1 MGEPAINFNNLPQV
15 EEGDEDPYDDTWY
28 EEEIWN
34 PEPTCEEDPVILR
47 EAKKKAPKPKPVK
60 PSLFTNGVFRMPTED
75 GLTYEKFSFDGRR
88 HLYRPYDTA
97 ATRVLLFCARQ
108 VEKSTML
115 GNKALCYMS
124 LIQAYRVLYVSPSA
138 TQTKTFSNDRIKE
151 PIETSPTLKRFTTK
165 MLSQNILE
173 KQFINRSKITMRYAF
188 LNADRARGIPAWML
202 QLDELQDIL
211 RDNIPVIEQCTAHAP
226 SNMKRFVYA
235 GTPKSLDNI
244 IEEYR
249 GNQSTQGEW
258 VVPCDGC
265 NNWNILGERNIG
277 KKGTICAKCGKYINP
292 MNERAQWAW
301 QVAWD
306 PIKTPFE
313 SYRIPQLM
321 VPWKDWNEILLD
333 YERYPRDKFFNEVLG
348 ISYESGLRPLTQA
361 QIRAC
366 CKDYR
371 MDERTLDKIRPKS
384 LAQPFFAGIDWGT
397 GDAAYTVLTIA
408 TYIDMKFRV
417 IYMKRFVGEESDPE
431 VQAVEIIRLLRKFNV
446 QLIGCDWGFGFG
458 MNSRLIREFGAQR
471 VHKFQYMARINTR
484 LGYDAK
490 MGRWKVHRSEVMA
503 AIFDAIKKQKC
514 EFPRWEDFHKP
525 HANDML
531 NIYSEY
537 NEKLRM
543 IVYDHRQG
551 NPDDSFHSFLYC
563 WLVSMLMIQRP
574 DILSPSREDEEGNPI
589 SSYQGPVDQG

>member
-1 MGEPAINFNNLPQV
+1 VGEPAINFNNLPQV

-202 QLDELQDIL
+202 QLDELKDIL

>member
-1 MGEPAINFNNLPQV
+1 MGEPAIDFSSLPQV
-15 EEGDEDPYDDTWY
+15 EEGYEDPYDDTWH

-34 PEPTCEEDPVILR
+34 PEPAIEEDPIILR
-47 EAKKKAPKPKPVK
+47 EAKKKAPKVKQVK
-60 PSLFTNGVFRMPTED
+60 PSTFTHGVFKMPTED

-88 HLYRPYDTA
+88 HLYRPYNTA

-124 LIQAYRVLYVSPSA
+124 LVQAYRVLYVSPSA

-151 PIETSPTLKRFTTK
+151 PIETSQILKRFTTK

-202 QLDELQDIL
+202 QLDEIQDIL

-226 SNMKRFVYA
+226 SGMKRFVYA

-258 VVPCDGC
+258 VVPCEGC
-265 NNWNILGERNIG
+265 KNWNILGEKNIG
-277 KKGTICAKCGKYINP
+277 KKGPICAKCGKLINP
-292 MNERAQWAW
+292 MHERAQWAW

-306 PIKTPFE
+306 PIKAPFE

-348 ISYESGLRPLTQA
+348 VSYESGLRPLTQA

-366 CKDYR
+366 CKDYQ
-371 MDERTLDKIRPKS
+371 MDEKTLDAIRPKS
-384 LAQPFFAGIDWGT
+384 LGQPFFAGIDWGT

-417 IYMKRFVGEESDPE
+417 VYMHRYVGEESDPE
-431 VQAVEIIRLLRKFNV
+431 IQIVKINEMLHRFNV
-446 QLIGCDWGFGFG
+446 QLIGADWGFGFG
-458 MNSRLIREFGAQR
+458 MNSRLIREFGPQR
-471 VHKFQYMARINTR
+471 VHKFQYMARINAR
-484 LGYDAK
+484 LAYDGK

-503 AIFDAIKKQKC
+503 SIFDAIKKKKC

-525 HANDML
+525 HATDML

-563 WLVSMLMIQRP
+563 WLVSMLMFQRP
-574 DILSPSREDEEGNPI
+574 DILSPSREDEEGNTI
-589 SSYQGPVDQG
+589 SGYQGPVDQG

>member
-1 MGEPAINFNNLPQV
+1 VGEPAIDFSNLPQV

-34 PEPTCEEDPVILR
+34 PEPTIEEDPVILR
-47 EAKKKAPKPKPVK
+47 EARKKAPKPKSVK
-60 PSLFTNGVFRMPTED
+60 PSMFTNGIFKMPTED
-75 GLTYEKFSFDGRR
+75 GLTYEKFSFEGRR

-202 QLDELQDIL
+202 ELDELQDIL

-226 SNMKRFVYA
+226 SSMKRFVYA

-292 MNERAQWAW
+292 MHERAQWAW

-306 PIKTPFE
+306 PIKAPFE

-366 CKDYR
+366 CRDYR
-371 MDERTLDKIRPKS
+371 MDEATLDKIRPLS
-384 LAQPFFAGIDWGT
+384 MAQPFFAGVDWGT
-397 GDAAYTVLTIA
+397 GDASYTVLTIA

-417 IYMKRFVGEESDPE
+417 VYMHRYVGEESDPE
-431 VQAVEIIRLLRKFNV
+431 IQIVKINQMLRRFNV

-471 VHKFQYMARINTR
+471 VHKFQYMARINMR

-490 MGRWKVHRSEVMA
+490 MARWKAHRSEVMA

-525 HANDML
+525 HATDML

-574 DILSPSREDEEGNPI
+574 DILSPSREDENGNTI
-589 SSYQGPVDQG
+589 SAYQGPVDQG